1 MVRKPFIVDSANVRA
16 SSLREYQ
23 PLQDTHLAMYFS
35 SPVVRRVLKEGGI
48 VNENGEVLHKGRPH
62 LPKVILPPLTVPP
75 PAVHSLKPS
84 ATASARIG
92 LIRDDSKSTSLR
104 KSTEM
109 RTSEG
114 SLKSQSSRSRFGI
127 KTLKPLSHEEYVN
140 LLQKYTADKPAAS
153 STLSAI
159 PEKPAESSQQA
170 KGEVSASGEPVKS
183 ASPPALIEQPPK
195 AKEAIPVSP
204 AHPSA

>member
-1 MVRKPFIVDSANVRA
+1 MVRKPFVVDSANVRA

-35 SPVVRRVLKEGGI
+35 SPVVRRILKEGGI
-48 VNENGEVLHKGRPH
+48 VNENGEVLHRGRPH
-62 LPKVILPPLTVPP
+62 LPKVILPPLAAPP
-75 PAVHSLKPS
+75 PPLHSLKPS

-92 LIRDDSKSTSLR
+92 NIRDDSKPLPIR

-109 RTSEG
+109 RASEG
-114 SLKSQSSRSRFGI
+114 SLKSQTSRSRFGI
-127 KTLKPLSHEEYVN
+127 KTLKPLSHEEYVS
-140 LLQKYTADKPAAS
+140 LLQKYTADKPAMS

-170 KGEVSASGEPVKS
+170 KGAVSASVEPVKS
-183 ASPPALIEQPPK
+183 GSPPALSEQHPK
-195 AKEAIPVSP
+195 AEEAATLEASNP
-204 AHPSA
+204 AV